1 MGALKAHAELGYA
14 RLGVGLR
21 ASWPRRGCGVAPV
34 FSGSGA
40 GSAAPQP
47 AVAVACFV
55 LPRRFVERVQSVLIV
70 EEDAPMRDMMVAML
84 RGEGLSVSSADTVDA
99 AVEVLQ
105 RGVFDAVLSVVGMRG
120 KDGFDLLKL
129 VRALELSTPVILM
142 TSFGDPAVD
151 DRARRAGA
159 SGCLSKPFG
168 LEELQA
174 ALERAATG
182 PSARASG

>member
-1 MGALKAHAELGYA
+1 
-14 RLGVGLR
+14 
-21 ASWPRRGCGVAPV
+21 
-34 FSGSGA
+34 
-40 GSAAPQP
+40 
-47 AVAVACFV
+47 
-55 LPRRFVERVQSVLIV
+55 VERVQSVLIV

-84 RGEGLSVSSADTVDA
+84 RGEGIEVTSADNVDA
-99 AVEVLQ
+99 AVEVL
-105 RGVFDAVLSVVGMRG
+105 RRDGFDAVLSDVGMHG
-120 KDGFDLLKL
+120 KGGFELLKL
-129 VRALELSTPVILM
+129 VRALELSIPVILM

>member
-1 MGALKAHAELGYA
+1 
-14 RLGVGLR
+14 
-21 ASWPRRGCGVAPV
+21 
-34 FSGSGA
+34 
-40 GSAAPQP
+40 
-47 AVAVACFV
+47 
-55 LPRRFVERVQSVLIV
+55 
-70 EEDAPMRDMMVAML
+70 MRDMMVAML
-84 RGEGLSVSSADTVDA
+84 RGEGIEVTSADNVDA
-99 AVEVLQ
+99 AMELLQ
-105 RGVFDAVLSVVGMRG
+105 RGGFDAVLSDVGMHG

-182 PSARASG
+182 PSARASD